1 MADLA
6 AWNDSDDDEPRRKK
20 PHVDEAVLEREV
32 FGEDASDAESN
43 NISNEDAPAWQD
55 DDDEDI
61 RVDLRSASRLKKLRQ
76 APTDRVL
83 KGAALE
89 ERLRAR
95 FKATKGPQDWATQS
109 KPNALAEAAQ
119 DDESDDDDGDLRV
132 ARETDANVRAP
143 SKSAISGVAF
153 HASTDLLVTGGLD
166 KTLRFFR
173 IDGEV
178 NGTAGACHLAD
189 LPVRSLAWRAQTDT
203 CIVSGRRPF
212 YYAYDVASETATK
225 VRLPPKSKDKSLE
238 RFALSGD
245 GASLAFTAH
254 DGRILV
260 ADASRGQW
268 RSSELKASGTTRAV
282 CFSHDSTKL
291 YASGGDARVHV
302 WDLRSSRCLA
312 TWADEGSSPTSALMC
327 CGSRLFVGSE
337 SGVVNA
343 YSTTVPRAA
352 SFSTEQA
359 PSPEKAVSSLTTPVS
374 TLACSETLCLLA
386 SKWARDAMR
395 IVRLRSDLRV
405 VPNWPTARTPLRYV
419 TAAGF
424 NSGGD
429 LLAVGNDRGRVLL
442 YRLKNP

>member
-1 MADLA
+1 MADLS

-32 FGEDASDAESN
+32 FGEDASYDESN
-43 NISNEDAPAWQD
+43 DASNDDAPAWQ

-83 KGAALE
+83 KGGALE

-95 FKATKGPQDWATQS
+95 FKATKGPQDWATAS

-132 ARETDANVRAP
+132 ARETDANVRGP

-189 LPVRSLAWRAQTDT
+189 LPVRSLAWRAQTDV

-238 RFALSGD
+238 RFALSPD
-245 GASLAFTAH
+245 GTSIAFTAH
-254 DGRILV
+254 DGRILL
-260 ADASRGQW
+260 ADAARGQW

-291 YASGGDARVHV
+291 YAAGGDARIHV

-312 TWADEGSSPTSALMC
+312 TWSDEGSSPTSSLLC

-337 SGVVNA
+337 SGVVSV
-343 YSTTVPRAA
+343 YGTTVPRAA

-359 PSPEKAVSSLTTPVS
+359 PTPEKAVSSLTTPVS
-374 TLACSETLCLLA
+374 TLACSETLCLMA

-395 IVRLRSDLRV
+395 VVRLGSDLRV

-424 NSGGD
+424 NQGGD
-429 LLAVGNDRGRVLL
+429 LLAVGNDRGKVLL

>member
-6 AWNDSDDDEPRRKK
+6 AWNDSDDDEPRKKK

-32 FGEDASDAESN
+32 FGEDASDDESN

-95 FKATKGPQDWATQS
+95 FKATKGPQDWATAS

-212 YYAYDVASETATK
+212 YYAYDVASEKATK

-254 DGRILV
+254 DGRILL

-291 YASGGDARVHV
+291 YASGGDARA
-302 WDLRSSRCLA
+302 RMSSMMSPFGSAPPKRHEA
-312 TWADEGSSPTSALMC
+312 SVPDE
-327 CGSRLFVGSE
+327 RVI
-337 SGVVNA
+337 
-343 YSTTVPRAA
+343 PRAA
-352 SFSTEQA
+352 PAAVPRVLAQIPGHPAFRGRLQLHLPAAVLELQQHGPALEVLHEPDALATEAAQQ
-359 PSPEKAVSSLTTPVS
+359 PG
-374 TLACSETLCLLA
+374 
-386 SKWARDAMR
+386 
-395 IVRLRSDLRV
+395 DL
-405 VPNWPTARTPLRYV
+405 VPRRA
-419 TAAGF
+419 AAGGVGVGELAF
-424 NSGGD
+424 RHA
-429 LLAVGNDRGRVLL
+429 LILAVATAPPTERRGGAG
-442 YRLKNP
+442 

>member
-20 PHVDEAVLEREV
+20 PHVDESALEREV

-43 NISNEDAPAWQD
+43 NESNDDAPAWIDED
-55 DDDEDI
+55 DDV
-61 RVDLRSASRLKKLRQ
+61 RVDLRSAARLKKLRQ

-83 KGAALE
+83 KGGALE

-95 FKATKGPQDWATQS
+95 FKATKGPQDWATAS
-109 KPNALAEAAQ
+109 KPSALAEAAL

-132 ARETDANVRAP
+132 ARETDANVRGP

-189 LPVRSLAWRAQTDT
+189 LPIRSLAWRAQTDV

-238 RFALSGD
+238 RFALSPD
-245 GASLAFTAH
+245 GTSLAFTAH
-254 DGRILV
+254 D
-260 ADASRGQW
+260 AASCWPTRRG
-268 RSSELKASGTTRAV
+268 
-282 CFSHDSTKL
+282 
-291 YASGGDARVHV
+291 ASGG
-302 WDLRSSRCLA
+302 LR
-312 TWADEGSSPTSALMC
+312 
-327 CGSRLFVGSE
+327 
-337 SGVVNA
+337 N
-343 YSTTVPRAA
+343 
-352 SFSTEQA
+352 
-359 PSPEKAVSSLTTPVS
+359 
-374 TLACSETLCLLA
+374 
-386 SKWARDAMR
+386 
-395 IVRLRSDLRV
+395 
-405 VPNWPTARTPLRYV
+405 
-419 TAAGF
+419 
-424 NSGGD
+424 
-429 LLAVGNDRGRVLL
+429 
-442 YRLKNP
+442 

>member
-1 MADLA
+1 MQHGR
-6 AWNDSDDDEPRRKK
+6 PRRLERLRRRRTSTKK
-20 PHVDEAVLEREV
+20 PHVDESALEREV
-32 FGEDASDAESN
+32 FGEDESDAESN
-43 NISNEDAPAWQD
+43 NIPNEDAPAWQ

-89 ERLRAR
+89 EQTAR
-95 FKATKGPQDWATQS
+95 FKAAKGPQDWATSS

-173 IDGEV
+173 VDGEV

-189 LPVRSLAWRAQTDT
+189 LPIRSLAWRAQTDT

-212 YYAYDVASETATK
+212 YYAYDVASEKATK

-238 RFALSGD
+238 RFALSVTA
-245 GASLAFTAH
+245 ASLAFTAH
-254 DGRILV
+254 DGRILL

-282 CFSHDSTKL
+282 CFSHDGTSSTPQEATR
-291 YASGGDARVHV
+291 AS
-302 WDLRSSRCLA
+302 
-312 TWADEGSSPTSALMC
+312 TS
-327 CGSRLFVGSE
+327 G
-337 SGVVNA
+337 
-343 YSTTVPRAA
+343 
-352 SFSTEQA
+352 
-359 PSPEKAVSSLTTPVS
+359 
-374 TLACSETLCLLA
+374 
-386 SKWARDAMR
+386 
-395 IVRLRSDLRV
+395 I
-405 VPNWPTARTPLRYV
+405 
-419 TAAGF
+419 
-424 NSGGD
+424 
-429 LLAVGNDRGRVLL
+429 
-442 YRLKNP
+442 

>member
-20 PHVDEAVLEREV
+20 PHIDEAALERDV
-32 FGEDASDAESN
+32 FGEDESDAEN
-43 NISNEDAPAWQD
+43 NEEADDDAPAWRD
-55 DDDEDI
+55 DDDDV

-83 KGAALE
+83 KGGALE

-109 KPNALAEAAQ
+109 KPNALAEAAL

-189 LPVRSLAWRAQTDT
+189 LPVRSLAWRAQSDT

-212 YYAYDVASETATK
+212 YYAYDVASESATK

-238 RFALSGD
+238 RFALSPD
-245 GASLAFTAH
+245 GTSLAFTAH
-254 DGRILV
+254 DGRILL
-260 ADASRGQW
+260 ADAARGQW

-282 CFSHDSTKL
+282 CFSRDSTKL
-291 YASGGDARVHV
+291 YAAGGDARIHV

-312 TWADEGSSPTSALMC
+312 TWADEGSSPSSALLC

-374 TLACSETLCLLA
+374 TLACSDTLVLMA

-395 IVRLRSDLRV
+395 IVRLGSDLRV

-424 NSGGD
+424 NAGGD
-429 LLAVGNDRGRVLL
+429 LLAVGNDRGKVLL

>member
-20 PHVDEAVLEREV
+20 PHVDESALEREV
-32 FGEDASDAESN
+32 FGEDASDADDKSEADD
-43 NISNEDAPAWQD
+43 DAPAWRD
-55 DDDEDI
+55 DDDDI
-61 RVDLRSASRLKKLRQ
+61 RVDLRSAARLKKLRQ

-83 KGAALE
+83 KGGALE

-95 FKATKGPQDWATQS
+95 FKATKGPQDWATAS
-109 KPNALAEAAQ
+109 KPSALAEAAQ

-132 ARETDANVRAP
+132 ARETDANVRGP

-173 IDGEV
+173 VDGEV

-238 RFALSGD
+238 RFALSSD

-254 DGRILV
+254 DGRILL
-260 ADASRGQW
+260 ADAARGQW

-282 CFSHDSTKL
+282 CFSHDSSKL
-291 YASGGDARVHV
+291 YASGGDARIHV

-312 TWADEGSSPTSALMC
+312 TWADEGSSPSSALLC

-337 SGVVNA
+337 SGVVNS

-374 TLACSETLCLLA
+374 TLACSETLCLMA

-395 IVRLRSDLRV
+395 IVRLGSDLRV

-424 NSGGD
+424 NAGGD
-429 LLAVGNDRGRVLL
+429 LLAVGNDRGKVLL